1 MTDKETVTKH
11 PYNDDTD
18 RFEKIAE
25 VEKGGY
31 SWGIAC
37 VFRDKLTGRLYGDTD
52 SGCSCFGPF
61 DEDYG
66 TLDQGFEGL
75 GSLVEITHER
85 DAAALLDDVHGEDA
99 TFGDG
104 TGDVSTTERRDFITV
119 VRAALSAQRN

>member
-1 MTDKETVTKH
+1 MPDGELITKH
-11 PYNDDTD
+11 PYNDESG

-25 VEKGGY
+25 VYKGGY

-37 VFRDKLTGRLYGDTD
+37 VWKDNLTGRLYGDTD

-61 DEDYG
+61 DEQYG

-75 GSLVEITHER
+75 GSLTDIEHER
-85 DAAALLDDVHGEDA
+85 DAGALLDGVSGEDE

-104 TGDVSTTERRDFITV
+104 TGQVSTTERQDFV
-119 VRAALSAQRN
+119 RKVRAALSAAQN